1 MVQGYSR
8 GYLSSLEEIRTVVR
22 ASPVEVRD
30 YRPMG
35 SGDEWEDAYG
45 RLQRIMDAAV
55 HLDREGAV

>member
-1 MVQGYSR
+1 V
-8 GYLSSLEEIRTVVR
+8 
-22 ASPVEVRD
+22 D
-30 YRPMG
+30 